1 MDKGVGI
8 AYLTHPFFV
17 SVGCGH
23 PSSINNDNR
32 HGNESIVAA
41 SNAAIQYFKE
51 TYDLEVQITSQ
62 NKLPTYVADEI
73 DVGGFVIGH
82 PDQTFN
88 LSVNYKTLE
97 TGHLVM
103 SPELDRLLKLRNNP
117 SLLLGLFYYISGYL
131 FG

>member
-1 MDKGVGI
+1 MYTRALWIKGAGL
-8 AYLTHPFFV
+8 LTLLILFFV
-17 SVGCGH
+17 SVGCSH
-23 PSSINNDNR
+23 PSSINNDNP

-88 LSVNYKTLE
+88 ISVNHKTLE

-103 SPELDRLLKLRNNP
+103 SPELDK
-117 SLLLGLFYYISGYL
+117 IIQAKE
-131 FG
+131 